1 MKFLQVLYMF
11 KLGVSII
18 CVHYMYTSDMQ
29 FVLFCT
35 CAVKVLVMA
44 VGLPTRTIIL
54 QFWKKAA
61 AFPKMK
67 STVPSIEQL

>member
-1 MKFLQVLYMF
+1 
-11 KLGVSII
+11 
-18 CVHYMYTSDMQ
+18 
-29 FVLFCT
+29 
-35 CAVKVLVMA
+35 MA
-44 VGLPTRTIIL
+44 VGLPTRIIIL